1 MDPLQR
7 PGARPSIALLC
18 ATVLLAPL
26 LGCRSDEAQQ
36 QKQDRDRLTMEMFQ
50 ELMREGTLRPVD
62 SMGDPFSE
70 ISPEMGETPEDYEKA
85 AAERIDAA
93 RGDSTPLEPTVAEE
107 APENYV
113 ETPFNPYATFGKRIK
128 VHSETGLITKPYPM
142 RANMSELVLNFMLKY
157 GDFPVWVEPLPPPPP
172 ADPAAAVEP
181 WVPEAQPYDR
191 VRFDIEKGFDIE
203 FLSQN
208 MRQAGPQP
216 GKDVPMGDWLV
227 VTANR
232 DLLEEVE
239 FFIDTFAAGPPQ
251 IEIEAKIVEWVTR
264 EGLDLGVREAEM
276 AFGANTLVDTL
287 EWNFPNN
294 AGDLLGGE
302 FLASI
307 GTIHDGV
314 TYSAMF
320 EALSSFENVSIISR
334 PKVAVRDGEKAK
346 IEAITKLPYLKIN
359 AINNTGNITTSIDYQ
374 DVGVRMYVTPR
385 LVGTGTV
392 ALQIDIEASQQTG
405 NAITFATGGGGGEGG
420 FVDTP
425 ILATRN
431 AETLVYLKPGQA
443 VILGGLISE
452 RTVEEERGIP
462 IIKDIPLI
470 GYLFKST
477 FDASELATLLFFIR
491 PRVLEGTDLLQD
503 F

>member
-1 MDPLQR
+1 MHDFDCR
-7 PGARPSIALLC
+7 SATPGLLVLALGAALL
-18 ATVLLAPL
+18 AS
-26 LGCRSDEAQQ
+26 CRSDEAQQ
-36 QKQDRDRLTMEMFQ
+36 QKKDRDRLTMEMFQ

-62 SMGDPFSE
+62 SMEDAFGGIEPDMGD
-70 ISPEMGETPEDYEKA
+70 TPEQYEQA
-85 AAERIDAA
+85 AARVQSAA
-93 RGDSTPLEPTVAEE
+93 QENLVAEE
-107 APENYV
+107 EPPTNFV
-113 ETPFNPYATFGKRIK
+113 ELPFNPFASFGKRIR
-128 VHSETGLITKPYPM
+128 VHEESGLITKPYPM
-142 RANMSELVLNFMLKY
+142 RSNLSSKVRDFMLKY
-157 GDFPVWVEPLPPPPP
+157 GDFPIWDGEG
-172 ADPAAAVEP
+172 E
-181 WVPEAQPYDR
+181 QPYDT
-191 VRFDIEKGFDIE
+191 VRLEIEAGFDVE
-203 FLSQN
+203 FLSNN
-208 MRQAGPQP
+208 MRSPGPAP
-216 GKDVPMGDWLV
+216 GNDVQMGDWLV
-227 VTANR
+227 VTASPE
-232 DLLEEVE
+232 LLEEVE

-264 EGLDLGVREAEM
+264 EGVDLGVRDAGM
-276 AFGANTLVDTL
+276 QFGANTLVDSL
-287 EWNFPNN
+287 EWSFPNN
-294 AGDLLGGE
+294 AGNLLGGE

-346 IEAITKLPYLKIN
+346 IEAITKLPYLAINSIN
-359 AINNTGNITTSIDYQ
+359 ATGNIATTISYQ

-385 LVGTGTV
+385 MVGTGTV

-405 NAITFATGGGGGEGG
+405 NAITFQSAGSENAG

-425 ILATRN
+425 ILSTRN

-443 VILGGLISE
+443 MILGGLIAE

-462 IIKDIPLI
+462 IAKDIPLI

-477 FDASELATLLFFIR
+477 YDASELATLLFFIR
-491 PRVLEGTDLLQD
+491 PRVLEGTDLYQD